1 MNPMNTCPDSGERG
15 RRSRWLTA
23 GPTITIAALAQIAI
37 VAVLFAAPPF
47 TPNATQP
54 TINFALNHAYANP
67 GNCQS
72 CHGGYDA
79 TNDVEPFDLWSGTMM
94 GNSNRDP
101 IFWAALDV
109 ANNDVPGSGEFCLR
123 CHAPKAW
130 LEGRASAGD
139 DMGTPTVG
147 DADGCSLQGNIDEG
161 MVGVANDFE
170 GVTCALC
177 HRMMENDSPPPGESN
192 FYIENAEYWI
202 DDEDC
207 GAPGSGPCRR
217 GPYDYGGADP
227 QPPHEWAF
235 STYHQGSE
243 MCATCHNVTNP
254 LLNLID
260 ENGNDTGILYPVERT
275 YTEWTQSDYGSQ
287 SSGSFLTCQNCHMPD
302 STEDPV
308 YACVFQTTNRTGD
321 LPQHHFVGGNTWI
334 PGILENQYG
343 ATIDNG
349 TAFADTTAR
358 AQAMLES
365 AALISVMAPTEIEP
379 EGTLEVDVRVTN
391 SLTGHKL
398 PTGYTEGRRMWI
410 HLEVVDALD
419 TVVFESGAYDPVT
432 AVLTKD
438 SQVKIYETIRGTWN
452 PTDDECVHTVNDVEQ
467 FHFVL
472 ANCILSDNRIPPL
485 GFTGGTDIETQPVAY
500 TYPETSPGSGVLV
513 NYDDTTYTVPIP
525 PGAAT
530 PLTVNATLRYQTSS
544 KEYIEFLRDE
554 AINNN
559 FDDDCT
565 PRSSSFTWP
574 GALGVGDRSRGEYL
588 YWLWDN
594 IDKSTPVDMVDHS
607 VQVVID
613 PTLFADG
620 FESGN
625 TSEWSSTTP

>member
-1 MNPMNTCPDSGERG
+1 MKTCPQSRDGAASRG
-15 RRSRWLTA
+15 RFITA
-23 GPTITIAALAQIAI
+23 APTIALAFLLQAAV

-67 GNCQS
+67 GNCQQ

-109 ANNDVPGSGEFCLR
+109 ANNDVQGSGEFCLR
-123 CHAPKAW
+123 CHAPGAW
-130 LEGRASAGD
+130 LEGRASPETNAMGD
-139 DMGTPTVG
+139 VIGVG
-147 DADGCSLQGNIDEG
+147 DADGCSLEGNIDEG

-177 HRMMENDSPPPGESN
+177 HRMMENDSPPMGESS
-192 FYIENAEYWI
+192 FYTENAEYWV
-202 DDEDC
+202 DDADC
-207 GAPGSGPCRR
+207 GSPGSGPCRR
-217 GPYDYGGADP
+217 GPYDYPSGP
-227 QPPHEWAF
+227 TPPHEWAF
-235 STYHQGSE
+235 SPYHQSSE

-254 LLNLID
+254 ILNLID
-260 ENGNDTGILYPVERT
+260 ESGNDTGILFPVERT
-275 YTEWTQSDYGSQ
+275 YTEWSMSDYADNG
-287 SSGSFLTCQNCHMPD
+287 SGSYQTCQNCHMPD
-302 STEDPV
+302 ATQDPV
-308 YACVFQTTNRTGD
+308 YACAFQSVNRTGD

-334 PGILENQYG
+334 PGILEDQYG

-358 AQAMLES
+358 AQAMLQS

-379 EGTLEVDVRVTN
+379 EGMLDVDVRVTN

-419 TVVFESGAYDPVT
+419 TVIFESGAYDPST
-432 AVLTKD
+432 AELTKD
-438 SQVKIYETIRGTWN
+438 SQVKVYETIRGTWS
-452 PTDDECVHTVNDVEQ
+452 PDDMECIHTVNDVEQ

-472 ANCILSDNRIPPL
+472 ANCIVSDNRIPPL
-485 GFTGGTDIETQPVAY
+485 GFTGGTNIETQPVAY
-500 TYPETSPGSGVLV
+500 TYPETSPGSGELV
-513 NYDDTTYTVPIP
+513 NYDDTSYTVPIP
-525 PGAAT
+525 PGAVT
-530 PLTVNATLRYQTSS
+530 PLTVRATLRYQTSS

-554 AINNN
+554 AINNS
-559 FDDDCT
+559 FPDDCT
-565 PRSSSFTWP
+565 NRSSSFTWP

-594 IDKSTPVDMVDHS
+594 IDKSTPFDMVDAS
-607 VQVVID
+607 TMVDID